1 MSLRLFEPPL
11 LNPEFYDLWK
21 REIQL
26 WRLASNISPSR
37 QAPAVL
43 SLTGQART
51 AILEMDISL
60 LNAEDGM
67 DKLVEKLDTLFLEDK
82 NQSAFI
88 CYENFKNYHREC
100 NTSINDYLIQF
111 DRHIAKLREFQIT
124 LPEPVLAYRALKS
137 ANLSPENER
146 LIRATINNL
155 TLYDMAQQLKKIMR
169 GNLTLINTSQQ
180 QSISVKKEMDIAFS
194 RDDTHSKDDQILYGR
209 QVYNKP
215 TLPFHLSSSSTN
227 NRRGPRKFNGRYSNR
242 QTPNCYICGCKFHY
256 SNKCPY
262 SETNNTTTQ
271 ENMVLL
277 NEYKNDCH
285 NETGSCEEVAN
296 IVLLNREK
304 LDNSSLL
311 GQTINSAI
319 LDSGASTT
327 VCGKKWLD
335 CFLETLPEDSKK
347 KIPYEEGT
355 KCFKFRDGLKVK
367 SLKKVTLPCVIAKM
381 NVKIISDVVDANIP
395 LLLSKTAMKRARMTL
410 NFNNDTAEMFGK
422 RIKLLCTTS
431 GHYHVPISRPPPDR
445 GKLRHILFLNNI
457 DKKGKVEKLKIA
469 TKLHKQFSHPS
480 AKKLCDLVKSAGLK
494 DVEFIDI
501 LMKLPLT
508 CQTCIRYKKTCT
520 PTCCRISPGDSLQP
534 DCSYGH
540 KGN

>member
-11 LNPEFYDLWK
+11 LNPEFYNSCK

-26 WRLASNISPSR
+26 WKLATNISPSR
-37 QAPAVL
+37 QAPAVFL

-82 NQSAFI
+82 NQSVFI
-88 CYENFKNYHREC
+88 CYENFENYHRER
-100 NTSINDYLIQF
+100 NTSINDYLIQ
-111 DRHIAKLREFQIT
+111 LN
-124 LPEPVLAYRALKS
+124 P
-137 ANLSPENER
+137 
-146 LIRATINNL
+146 
-155 TLYDMAQQLKKIMR
+155 
-169 GNLTLINTSQQ
+169 INTSQQ

-209 QVYNKP
+209 HAYNKP
-215 TLPFHLSSSSTN
+215 PLPFHLSSSSTN
-227 NRRGPRKFNGRYSNR
+227 NRRGPRKFNGRYSTR
-242 QTPNCYICGCKFHY
+242 QSPNCYICGCKFHY

-262 SETNNTTTQ
+262 SKTNNTTTQ

-296 IVLLNREK
+296 IVLLNQEK

-319 LDSGASTT
+319 LDSGAGTT

-347 KIPYEEGT
+347 EILYEEGT
-355 KCFKFRDGLKVK
+355 KCFKFGDGLKVK
-367 SLKKVTLPCVIAKM
+367 SSKKVTLPCVIAKM
-381 NVKIISDVVDANIP
+381 NVKIISDVVDADIP
-395 LLLSKTAMKRARMTL
+395 LLLSKMAMKRARTTL

-431 GHYHVPISRPPPDR
+431 GHYHVPISRPPLDR

-457 DKKGKVEKLKIA
+457 DKKA
-469 TKLHKQFSHPS
+469 
-480 AKKLCDLVKSAGLK
+480 
-494 DVEFIDI
+494 
-501 LMKLPLT
+501 
-508 CQTCIRYKKTCT
+508 R
-520 PTCCRISPGDSLQP
+520 
-534 DCSYGH
+534 
-540 KGN
+540 

>member
-1 MSLRLFEPPL
+1 
-11 LNPEFYDLWK
+11 
-21 REIQL
+21 
-26 WRLASNISPSR
+26 
-37 QAPAVL
+37 
-43 SLTGQART
+43 
-51 AILEMDISL
+51 
-60 LNAEDGM
+60 M

-88 CYENFKNYHREC
+88 CYENYHREY

-111 DRHIAKLREFQIT
+111 DRHVAKLREFQIT

-155 TLYDMAQQLKKIMR
+155 TLYDMAQQLKKITR

-194 RDDTHSKDDQILYGR
+194 RDDTHSKDNQILYA
-209 QVYNKP
+209 YNKP
-215 TLPFHLSSSSTN
+215 PLPFHLSSSSTN

-242 QTPNCYICGCKFHY
+242 QSPNCYICGWKFHY

-262 SETNNTTTQ
+262 SKTNNTTTQ

-311 GQTINSAI
+311 GQTINCY
-319 LDSGASTT
+319 LGLR
-327 VCGKKWLD
+327 GKYHRMRKEMAWLLSWD
-335 CFLETLPEDSKK
+335 FAWGLKK

-355 KCFKFRDGLKVK
+355 KYFKFGDRLKVK

-381 NVKIISDVVDANIP
+381 NVKIMSDVVDADIP
-395 LLLSKTAMKRARMTL
+395 LLLSKTAMKRARMTSTLIMTQRKCLAKEL
-410 NFNNDTAEMFGK
+410 NYCAP
-422 RIKLLCTTS
+422 RLVTTMS
-431 GHYHVPISRPPPDR
+431 PYPD
-445 GKLRHILFLNNI
+445 
-457 DKKGKVEKLKIA
+457 
-469 TKLHKQFSHPS
+469 LHRTGVSY
-480 AKKLCDLVKSAGLK
+480 
-494 DVEFIDI
+494 DI
-501 LMKLPLT
+501 F
-508 CQTCIRYKKTCT
+508 YF
-520 PTCCRISPGDSLQP
+520 
-534 DCSYGH
+534 
-540 KGN
+540 